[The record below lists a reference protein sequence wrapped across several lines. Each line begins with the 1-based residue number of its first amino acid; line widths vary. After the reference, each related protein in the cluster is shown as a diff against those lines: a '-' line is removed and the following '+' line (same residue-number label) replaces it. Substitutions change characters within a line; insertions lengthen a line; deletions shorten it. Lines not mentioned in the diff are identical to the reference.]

1 MSRKLRQDD
10 EPEVRIESVT
20 LDDGRKAERH
30 VTVDGNGN
38 EVVEIFA
45 EEKRP
50 LKLEKRILREH
61 KQIVA
66 KETHQ
71 VVKDG
76 EIVLEEVHS
85 TQPEVPL
92 QLRARLGVAD
102 HAKIVDGD
110 YVRKEE
116 INKLI
121 ADGVVAGVGALMEQ
135 MQPVVE
141 ATKASPARPEPVFK
155 AQEVVEKNVEEK
167 KKSDTLINAVM
178 VVLIVVQMA
187 VFGYF
192 FLT

>member
-10 EPEVRIESVT
+10 VPEVRIESIT

-30 VTVDGNGN
+30 VTVDDNGN

-61 KQIVA
+61 KQVVA

-141 ATKASPARPEPVFK
+141 ATKAPVRPEPVFK

-178 VVLIVVQMA
+178 VVLIVVQVA